1 MFRSSIRTILI
12 AITLVLSASLIA
24 ISAFEMISQ
33 NRKRSAAES
42 VATNATIDSN
52 LFSSLIRFR
61 LERAYG
67 DVALMGEP
75 SSNREYRD
83 IATRARP
90 DLDQNISAV
99 LAALS
104 TSPNDDFKAS
114 GAEIGRL
121 MDLWKR
127 MRPEVDKAFDI
138 PIAARDGAMLK
149 RLRDLG
155 PEIVK
160 ALEASSM
167 MLEREIRTLDPSTG
181 TMLDGNAAVWLARTH
196 SGNEGAAI
204 YNVVVN
210 HRAATEAERQEI
222 RASGIRA
229 STAWGM
235 VGRIMTLPN
244 VDPSVKAAYRAAN
257 EAFFEGPFYRLRS
270 EIARTVADG
279 GMPTNERDL
288 ETWRREQI
296 KGLTALVETAS
307 SMMKAV
313 VSHAELEFR
322 DARNAFLIFAAVALA
337 ATAVSAAA
345 IWLIHRRVV
354 RGILDLSGAM
364 HAIAGGAVE
373 TIVPGAGRSDEI
385 GTMASAVQVFKDNL
399 KRTRALE
406 VEADEARQAAANER
420 KTGLHQMADSF
431 EAAIGSIV
439 GQVSS
444 SATELQT
451 TARTMT
457 ASATQTASESITVAS
472 AAEEAASN
480 VNTVAAAA
488 EELGVSVQEIGRQV
502 DGSAKLAQGAVAEVG
517 ETGALVQEL
526 STTVSRIGDVVG
538 LISSIAGQTNLLAL
552 NATIEAARAGDA
564 GRGFAVVASEVKA
577 LAEQTAKATE
587 EISGQITRV
596 QAATGQAVTAIGGI
610 AARIR
615 EISGVATSI
624 AAAVEEQGAATQ
636 EIVRNVGQAA
646 AGTGEVTSHITDVAE
661 AAEQTGKAAS
671 QVLGAASVLSRQS
684 EHLTT
689 EVARFLATVRAA

>member
-1 MFRSSIRTILI
+1 MLRISIRTMLI

-24 ISAFEMISQ
+24 ISAFQMISQ
-33 NRKRSAAES
+33 NRKRIAAETI
-42 VATNATIDSN
+42 AAYATIDSD
-52 LFSSLIRFR
+52 LFSSLVRFR

-90 DLDQNISAV
+90 DLEQSITAV

-104 TSPNDDFKAS
+104 ASANPTFKAS
-114 GAEIGRL
+114 GEEIGRL

-127 MRPEVDKAFDI
+127 MRPDVDRAFDM
-138 PIAARDGAMLK
+138 PVAARDGAMLR
-149 RLRDLG
+149 RLRELG

-167 MLEREIRTLDPSTG
+167 LLEREIRTLDPSTG

-196 SGNEGAAI
+196 SGNEGGAI
-204 YNVVVN
+204 YNVVIN

-222 RASGIRA
+222 RASGTRA

-257 EAFFEGPFYRLRS
+257 AAFFDGPFYRLRS

-279 GMPTNERDL
+279 GMPANEDDL

-296 KGLTALVETAS
+296 KGLAALVETAS
-307 SMMKAV
+307 RMMSAV
-313 VSHAELEFR
+313 VAHAELEFR
-322 DARNAFLIFAAVALA
+322 DARNAFLIFATIAIA
-337 ATAVSAAA
+337 AMSVSVAA

-373 TIVPGAGRSDEI
+373 TVVPGAGRSDEI

-399 KRTRALE
+399 RHSRALE
-406 VEADEARQAAANER
+406 AEADAARRAAANER
-420 KTGLHQMADSF
+420 RIGLHQIADSF

-439 GQVSS
+439 GQVSA

-451 TARTMT
+451 TAQTMT
-457 ASATQTASESITVAS
+457 ARATQTASQSIAVAS

-480 VNTVAAAA
+480 VKTVAAAA
-488 EELGVSVQEIGRQV
+488 EELGLSVQEIGRQV
-502 DGSAKLAQGAVAEVG
+502 DGSAELAQGAVDEAG
-517 ETGALVQEL
+517 QTGTLMQEL
-526 STTVSRIGDVVG
+526 SRAAARIGDVVG
-538 LISSIAGQTNLLAL
+538 VISSIAGQTNLLAL
-552 NATIEAARAGDA
+552 NATIEAARAGNA

-587 EISGQITRV
+587 EISAQIARV
-596 QAATGQAVTAIGGI
+596 QTSTGQAVTAIGAI
-610 AARIR
+610 AARIQ
-615 EISGVATSI
+615 EISGVAIAI
-624 AAAVEEQGAATQ
+624 AAAVDEQGAATQ

-661 AAEQTGKAAS
+661 AAEETGRAAS